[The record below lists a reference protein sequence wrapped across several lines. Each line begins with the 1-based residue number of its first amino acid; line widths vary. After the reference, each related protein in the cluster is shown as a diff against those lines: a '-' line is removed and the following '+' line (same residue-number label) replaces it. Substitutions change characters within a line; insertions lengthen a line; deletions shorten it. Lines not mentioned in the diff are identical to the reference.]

1 MTRQG
6 TLELDPAGD
15 HSSPFREESD
25 ESDESSDEER
35 TGVNPSDASLAR
47 FGVGG
52 QDTLAGVSD
61 GD

>member
-15 HSSPFREESD
+15 HSSPFRD
-25 ESDESSDEER
+25 ESDETNDEER
-35 TGVNPSDASLAR
+35 AGIDPSDASLAR
-47 FGVGG
+47 FGAGG
-52 QDTLAGVSD
+52 QDTLAGVGD